1 MRSILIALTCA
12 AALAG
17 CAVVQVEPKP
27 PQLMDALP
35 SPRSSEENIQ
45 PPVNGHS
52 MNVGI
57 YGCIDSTGQKRK
69 GPPGVADFSSA
80 VLQDCA
86 PFLMAAM
93 RALPHYRVLE
103 RARIDDV
110 LKERQL
116 AAAMLG
122 DKTRSL
128 LGNMLIADVLM
139 LGQVVSYDRTVSQ
152 VASGIAVNAMGIGH
166 QRVSDSFTF
175 SLRVVSTKSGE
186 VINEVLV
193 QKSVESLQLNGH
205 VLRIIGVDTASAES
219 GSASNEPAGIALQQA
234 IQLAVRAITEKG
246 IQAGWWSN

>member
-1 MRSILIALTCA
+1 MRAIAIILMCA
-12 AALAG
+12 ASLAG
-17 CAVVQVEPKP
+17 CAAVAVDPAPPQVVQ
-27 PQLMDALP
+27 ALP
-35 SPRSSEENIQ
+35 TARSSEALIPQ
-45 PPVNGHS
+45 PANGHA

-80 VLQDCA
+80 VPQDCA

-103 RARIDDV
+103 RARVDDI

-116 AAAMLG
+116 ATVMLG
-122 DKTRSL
+122 EKTRSL

-139 LGQVVSYDRTVSQ
+139 LGQIVSYDRTVSQ
-152 VASGIAVNAMGIGH
+152 VAGGIAVNAVGLAH

-186 VINEVLV
+186 VLNEVLV

-205 VLRIIGVDTASAES
+205 VLRIIGVDTASAEA
-219 GSASNEPAGIALQQA
+219 GSTANEPSGIALQQA
-234 IQLAVRAITEKG
+234 VQLAVRTITEKG
-246 IQAGWWSN
+246 MDAGWWSN